1 MTPDTHDHSAADHEI
16 EGEHS
21 PAAIPLVGNVSNTAG
36 VPLVPL
42 AEPIPVSVESPVELI
57 PSPEVP
63 IDSGQPF
70 PGPPRERERC
80 LINLRAG
87 CYRIT
92 FEPESGPNFYRG
104 SMRVDIAG
112 GSTTISGDLYRF
124 LDLDSDLPSPLPF
137 PLASRVLGGIGQ
149 AEIPT
154 TSQTILSSRQRRDIP
169 IYARNQYHSYL
180 KVTNIQQSPMFTS
193 GPCRL
198 TLTAEEYVYTQP
210 PAGSFNGTFPATPTR
225 TVTIVLK
232 PKRAPAGFTS
242 SYFKGT
248 LFEGGT
254 ERGDFT
260 MGWVSSSFRKATLE
274 IDTLTGAV
282 APQAVPA
289 SSGSGTEDFRTV
301 LATAG
306 WDLNVVVGQTNVPV
320 PAGVNPN
327 TCWSSADLH
336 ALMLA
341 VRDPATNIDT
351 EWRMHLVVVPATMG
365 CGRGVMYDQIAVPR
379 EGVASFSDDG
389 YPSSDS
395 GNFGTAADQQQR
407 NVLRAFLRSASHEVG
422 HGFNQIH
429 QEQEAGADNSIMT
442 TTPSVADVLGGP
454 TTGAPGVFPDNINL
468 GFNDHVRHH
477 LVHFPDIVV
486 RPGGMTF
493 GSGHSSVVPEADR
506 QFFSEQELELR
517 LEPVET
523 QIELGEP
530 LQLAWTLIN
539 RSEAAIP
546 VPSDVR
552 IEAQHAFIT
561 VTDPSGTPKPM
572 PSFVIETDSVSI
584 ESLDP
589 GQERQ
594 AKTQVFWSSRGFAFE
609 TPGRHILEV
618 RITWTYGGVPFGVRT
633 STDIWVNYPQ
643 STTDNDAAA
652 TLLNP
657 EVGMYVA
664 LGGGASHL
672 REAVSRLES
681 VQSMGVEVDQP
692 RPQALRGYEGLL
704 PSDRE
709 ETSDEEQE

>member
-1 MTPDTHDHSAADHEI
+1 
-16 EGEHS
+16 
-21 PAAIPLVGNVSNTAG
+21 
-36 VPLVPL
+36 
-42 AEPIPVSVESPVELI
+42 
-57 PSPEVP
+57 
-63 IDSGQPF
+63 
-70 PGPPRERERC
+70 
-80 LINLRAG
+80 
-87 CYRIT
+87 
-92 FEPESGPNFYRG
+92 
-104 SMRVDIAG
+104 
-112 GSTTISGDLYRF
+112 
-124 LDLDSDLPSPLPF
+124 
-137 PLASRVLGGIGQ
+137 
-149 AEIPT
+149 
-154 TSQTILSSRQRRDIP
+154 
-169 IYARNQYHSYL
+169 
-180 KVTNIQQSPMFTS
+180 
-193 GPCRL
+193 
-198 TLTAEEYVYTQP
+198 
-210 PAGSFNGTFPATPTR
+210 
-225 TVTIVLK
+225 
-232 PKRAPAGFTS
+232 
-242 SYFKGT
+242 
-248 LFEGGT
+248 
-254 ERGDFT
+254 
-260 MGWVSSSFRKATLE
+260 
-274 IDTLTGAV
+274 
-282 APQAVPA
+282 
-289 SSGSGTEDFRTV
+289 
-301 LATAG
+301 
-306 WDLNVVVGQTNVPV
+306 
-320 PAGVNPN
+320 
-327 TCWSSADLH
+327 
-336 ALMLA
+336 
-341 VRDPATNIDT
+341 
-351 EWRMHLVVVPATMG
+351 
-365 CGRGVMYDQIAVPR
+365 MYDQIVVPR

-389 YPSSDS
+389 YPTSHSA
-395 GNFGTAADQQQR
+395 NFGAAENQQQR
-407 NVLRAFLRSASHEVG
+407 NVPRAYLRSACHEVG
-422 HGFNQIH
+422 HGFNQHH
-429 QEQEAGADNSIMT
+429 QELEAGADNSIMT

-493 GSGHSSVVPEADR
+493 GTGHFGSVVPEADR

-539 RSEAAIP
+539 RSEVPIP

-572 PSFVIETDSVSI
+572 PSFVVQTDQATIEP
-584 ESLDP
+584 LDP
-589 GQERQ
+589 GQELQ

-618 RITWTYGGVPFGVRT
+618 QISWTYGGVPFGVRT

-672 REAVSRLES
+672 REAVSRLER

-709 ETSDEEQE
+709 ETSDEEQD

>member
-1 MTPDTHDHSAADHEI
+1 MTPNGPNHSATDHGT
-16 EGEHS
+16 GE
-21 PAAIPLVGNVSNTAG
+21 PQGPLVPPGNIQSTVG
-36 VPLVPL
+36 LPFVPL
-42 AEPIPVSVESPVELI
+42 AEPIPGSIESPVELTPTPEGPADPGQPL
-57 PSPEVP
+57 PSP
-63 IDSGQPF
+63 GF
-70 PGPPRERERC
+70 PGPLPWPPPFPWPPPRLC
-80 LINLRAG
+80 LINLRTG

-92 FEPESGPNFYRG
+92 FRPNSGFNVYRG
-104 SMRVDIAG
+104 TMRVDAAG
-112 GSTTISGDLYRF
+112 GTTTISGDLYRF
-124 LDLDSDLPSPLPF
+124 LARPFPFPASAGVAAEAETISPTVFPLPH
-137 PLASRVLGGIGQ
+137 S
-149 AEIPT
+149 
-154 TSQTILSSRQRRDIP
+154 IP
-169 IYARNQYHSYL
+169 IYARNRYHSYL
-180 KVTNIQQSPMFTS
+180 KVTNVQRSPIFTS
-193 GPCRL
+193 GPCQL
-198 TLTAEEYVYTQP
+198 TLTAEEYAYTQP
-210 PAGSFNGTFPATPTR
+210 PAGSFDGTFPTTPTR
-225 TVTIVLK
+225 TVTIVLEPK
-232 PKRAPAGFTS
+232 PALAGFIS
-242 SYFKGT
+242 SYFEGT
-248 LFEGGT
+248 LYEAGVARGT
-254 ERGDFT
+254 FT
-260 MGWVSSSFRKATLE
+260 MGWVSSFFRRATLE

-306 WDLNVVVGQTNVPV
+306 WDLNVVIGQTNVPV

-327 TCWSSADLH
+327 ACWSSADLH
-336 ALMLA
+336 ALMST
-341 VRDPATNIDT
+341 VRDPATNLDA
-351 EWRMHLVVVPATMG
+351 EWRLHLVVVPATMS
-365 CGRGVMYDQIAVPR
+365 CGRGVMYDVIQVPR

-389 YPSSDS
+389 YPSSQS
-395 GNFGTAADQQQR
+395 ATFGTAANQQQR

-454 TTGAPGVFPDNINL
+454 TTGEPGVFPDNINL
-468 GFNDHVRHH
+468 GFNEHVRHH

-506 QFFSEQELELR
+506 QYVSEQELELR

-530 LQLAWTLIN
+530 LQLAWTLVN
-539 RSEAAIP
+539 RSEAPIP

-572 PSFVIETDSVSI
+572 PSFVIETEPVKI
-584 ESLDP
+584 EPLDP
-589 GQERQ
+589 GQELR
-594 AKTQVFWSSRGFAFE
+594 AETRVFWSSRGFAFE
-609 TPGRHILEV
+609 TPGKHILEV
-618 RITWTYGGVPFGVRT
+618 RISWTYGGVPFGVRA
-633 STDIWVNYPQ
+633 STNIWVNYPQ

-652 TLLNP
+652 TLLDP

-681 VQSMGVEVDQP
+681 VLSMGEADQP

-704 PSDRE
+704 PSERE
-709 ETSDEEQE
+709 ETSGEETDSAD